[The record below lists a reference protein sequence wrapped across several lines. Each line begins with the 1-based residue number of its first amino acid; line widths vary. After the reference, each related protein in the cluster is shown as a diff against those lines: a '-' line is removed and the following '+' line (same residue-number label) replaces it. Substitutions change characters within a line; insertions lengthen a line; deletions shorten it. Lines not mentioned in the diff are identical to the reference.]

1 MQTFNNQKMA
11 DLKEGS
17 RFATRNEDAPLG
29 SETVNRES
37 FAKTQPSFYDI
48 KGNSFKSTLIPK
60 KTA

>member
-1 MQTFNNQKMA
+1 MA

-17 RFATRNEDAPLG
+17 RFASRNEDAPLEA
-29 SETVNRES
+29 ETVKREM

-60 KTA
+60 

>member
-1 MQTFNNQKMA
+1 MQNFNNQKMA

-17 RFATRNEDAPLG
+17 RFASRNEDAPLEA
-29 SETVNRES
+29 ETVKREM

-60 KTA
+60 